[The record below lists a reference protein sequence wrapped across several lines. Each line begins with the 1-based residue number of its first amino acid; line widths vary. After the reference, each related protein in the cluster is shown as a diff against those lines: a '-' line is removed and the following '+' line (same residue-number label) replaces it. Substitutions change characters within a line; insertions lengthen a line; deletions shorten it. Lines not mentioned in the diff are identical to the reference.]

1 MPVLCVALVPRRDT
15 RAVARALRQQA
26 WPFTRQTARSG
37 WANAPLTIFWILC
50 EDTRVESLT
59 ALLHAASPSRT
70 TWYRSPHAWHA
81 DAWLH
86 PIPVTWQGAVVSIWP
101 LTYTD
106 ATQLIPA
113 GPGLSRDAE
122 RLRDSEFGER

>member
-15 RAVARALRQQA
+15 RAVVRALRQQTWA
-26 WPFTRQTARSG
+26 FTRQTARSG
-37 WANAPLTIFWILC
+37 WANAPLTVFWILC
-50 EDTRVESLT
+50 EDALVETLT

-86 PIPVTWQGAVVSIWP
+86 PTPVTWQGAVVSIWP

-106 ATQLIPA
+106 ATKLIPDRL
-113 GPGLSRDAE
+113 GLSRDAE
-122 RLRDSEFGER
+122 CLRDSESKER